1 MFTSVARLEQKIGA
15 ERLVQYCDDNRDG
28 TADTAVVEQVIA
40 AADREV
46 RATLRQKGWPEDK
59 LSGLE
64 IDEFVCELATSIAAD
79 RAAGRRAEFKLP
91 DGTTLYTAEATQAR
105 KDLTRIATTELRPDE
120 TEAGRHAGTRSR
132 AISPPP
138 KHVVTDPNG
147 TPHGG
152 F

>member
-1 MFTSVARLEQKIGA
+1 MFTTVARLEKKIGA

-28 TADTAVVEQVIA
+28 VADVDAVDQVIK

-46 RATLRQKGWPEDK
+46 RATLRQKGWSESK
-59 LSGLE
+59 LAGLE
-64 IDEFVCELATSIAAD
+64 IDDFVCSLADTIAAD

-91 DGTTLYTAEATQAR
+91 NGDTLYSSEAKQAR
-105 KDLTRIATTELRPDE
+105 LDLTRIATTELRPDE
-120 TEAGRHAGTRSR
+120 TEAGRHLGTRSHQTIPTR
-132 AISPPP
+132 

>member
-1 MFTSVARLEQKIGA
+1 MFTSAARLEKKIGA

-28 TADTAVVEQVIA
+28 VADADTVEQVVL

-64 IDEFVCELATSIAAD
+64 LDDFVCSLADTIAAD

-91 DGTTLYTAEATQAR
+91 DGTTLYSAEAKIAR
-105 KDLTRIATTELRPDE
+105 ADLTRIATTELRPDE

-132 AISPPP
+132 AISPQP